1 MSENKATE
9 RNWLPETVHFRMTTL
24 EAGALMA
31 ILCDTKGRRQ
41 IANFPVMRE
50 GLDGHPIEA
59 EMIDVLIGKLVRD
72 LAQFYPNPKEW
83 KP

>member
-1 MSENKATE
+1 MNEDKATE

-31 ILCDTKGRRQ
+31 VLCDTRGRRQ
-41 IANFPVMRE
+41 IASFPVMKP
-50 GLDGHPIEA
+50 GANGQPVKA
-59 EMIDVLIGKLVRD
+59 EMIDVLIEKLNRE
-72 LAQFYPNPKEW
+72 LAQFYPMES